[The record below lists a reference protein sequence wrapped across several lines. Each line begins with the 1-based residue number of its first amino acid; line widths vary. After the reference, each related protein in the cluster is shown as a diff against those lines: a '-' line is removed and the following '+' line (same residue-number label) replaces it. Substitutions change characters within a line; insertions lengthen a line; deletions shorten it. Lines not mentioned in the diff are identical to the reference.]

1 MTVKQNNILVM
12 LYRLL
17 VFLKAN
23 LSYFSGFAAMN
34 ELITKLEDLI
44 IKIEN
49 LGEKQSTDITGLQ
62 KRKKS
67 LRSVAGKKAL
77 EVSKGLL
84 IYAEESND
92 EVLAEAV
99 KFTLT
104 DMSKL
109 SDAKLSTTLTII
121 NTAAQNVK
129 TKLENNGISSNKVDD
144 MKFAIDA
151 YKTSINTPKDANIA
165 HKQITGKM
173 ALLFVEVF
181 KIVRKIDLMMA
192 TFKFTNSELYSEYQS
207 VRKVFSRSGSL
218 VAKVKVSD
226 STTGMGVRGVRVL
239 FTIDKEVKV
248 DKLTA
253 AGGSLSIKSLTA
265 GKYNVNLSKIGYITQ
280 NLMVNVLQKEFTPLN
295 VYLEKEI
302 N

>member
-1 MTVKQNNILVM
+1 M

-17 VFLKAN
+17 AFLKAN
-23 LSYFSGFAAMN
+23 LSCFSGFAAIN
-34 ELITKLEDLI
+34 ELITRLDDLI

-49 LGEKQSTDITGLQ
+49 LKEKQSTVTTGL
-62 KRKKS
+62 RKKKDG
-67 LRSVAGKKAL
+67 LRSVAGKMAL
-77 EVSKGLL
+77 EVSNGLL
-84 IYAEESND
+84 IYAEASND

-99 KFTLT
+99 KFTIT
-104 DMSKL
+104 DMNKL
-109 SDAKLSTTLTII
+109 SDSKLSTTLAII
-121 NTAAQNVK
+121 NTAAQNNK
-129 TKLENNGISSNKVDD
+129 TELENNGISSNKVDY
-144 MKFAIDA
+144 MKSAIDA
-151 YKTSINTPKDANIA
+151 YRAFINTTKDANIA

-173 ALLFVEVF
+173 ANLYKDVL

-192 TFKFTNSELYSEYQS
+192 TFKFTNPELYSEYQS
-207 VRKVFSRSGSL
+207 VRKVLSRFVSL

-226 STTGMGVRGVRVL
+226 SSTGLGVKGVRVL

-265 GKYNVNLSKIGYITQ
+265 GKYNVSFSKIGYITQ
-280 NLMVNVLQKEFTPLN
+280 NLMTNIINNEFTPLN
-295 VYLEKEI
+295 VNLVKEI